1 MDINFE
7 VIIQSREEEV
17 DMDYALETL
26 SGTASVTC
34 LLTEAILEKKVIDRR
49 TNANEV
55 RARLKQSFRGSYG
68 QNFSIHIT
76 NSKLQRQVTKIGKP
90 VIAEV
95 MSYYIH
101 EALYANE
108 HKISQ
113 SARDIIKSLE
123 EIEERIV
130 KRLKSPL
137 KKMHKIT
144 STNGYDISLNCR
156 PKGDNI
162 PIAYLN
168 KNTSDIIMATEKTP
182 QPIAISA
189 VITRFNSRTGNG
201 RLIIEDQEGG
211 LTTPF
216 NFDVP
221 LEKVPTDIKKKVTEN
236 LHLNNGRDEERFE
249 FIHLLA
255 YGIKNSDNTTIK
267 FLIAAGPRHEK
278 Q

>member
-7 VIIQSREEEV
+7 VIIQSHEEEV

-34 LLTEAILEKKVIDRR
+34 LLAEAILEQKVIDRR
-49 TNANEV
+49 TSANNI

-76 NSKLQRQVTKIGKP
+76 NSKLQRQVIKIGKP

-101 EALYANE
+101 EALYANDR
-108 HKISQ
+108 KISQ
-113 SARDIIKSLE
+113 DAENVIKSLK
-123 EIEERIV
+123 EIEDRIV
-130 KRLKSPL
+130 KKIKSPL

-168 KNTSDIIMATEKTP
+168 KSTSDIIMLTEKSP
-182 QPIAISA
+182 QPIIISA

-201 RLIIEDQEGG
+201 RLIIENQEGG

-216 NFDVP
+216 NFDSP
-221 LEKVPTDIKKKVTEN
+221 LETIPTDMKKKVTEN

-249 FIHLLA
+249 FIQLLA
-255 YGIKNSDNTTIK
+255 HGIKNSDNTTIK
-267 FLIAAGPRHEK
+267 FLIVAGPRHEK